1 MALELHTWTIIGMS
15 PLLQN
20 NPAGTMKSGTGDTV
34 SAGKKVYDDKEEAE
48 VRVYRCEDGAPMHP
62 TAAFRSG
69 LLNAAKGRKIDKTS
83 ARTVVAGA
91 VFPTEIESRLIDEK
105 GKPLKAY
112 TIHKCRCV
120 VGKSGILRCRP
131 SWSPWRLVL
140 ALDIDTD
147 FIPRIGLVT
156 DLLNVA
162 GRIIGIGDYR
172 PDTSNGKSGVGTFG
186 RYRAELLK

>member
-1 MALELHTWTIIGMS
+1 MALELHTWRIVGIS

-20 NPAGTMKSGTGDTV
+20 NPAGTMKSGTGDRM
-34 SAGKKVYDDKEEAE
+34 SAGKKSYDDEEEAA

-69 LLNAAKGRKIDKTS
+69 LLNAAKGRKIGKTA
-83 ARTVVAGA
+83 ARAVVAGA
-91 VFPTEIESRLIDEK
+91 VFPTEMESRLIDAK
-105 GKPLKAY
+105 GKPLTKYA
-112 TIHKCRCV
+112 IHKCRCV

-131 SWSPWRLVL
+131 AWMPWQLLL

-147 FIPRIGLVT
+147 FISQLSLVT
-156 DLLNVA
+156 ELLNIS

-172 PDTSNGKSGVGTFG
+172 PDTSGGKSGVGTFG
-186 RYRAELLK
+186 RFEAALIK